1 MFYYFLLLK
10 YNMENQF
17 VGSSQNIFGQA
28 SNRFNKVLDTTEL
41 SLGNLLSNTYVSVS
55 LKVFLALYA
64 AFVAPEVPKN
74 FAIFMDST
82 IIRVIFAALIV
93 YSAIHDPVTAIL
105 LAIVFIITLQT
116 AAKYKIYSTSESV
129 LVPGGISWLPSAK
142 QGAVLGNNYQI
153 GNKFV
158 GGVENVVGGVM
169 GGVENVAGGVM
180 GGVQDVGQGVVGGV
194 QNLGGGFVGG
204 VQNLGGGFVGG
215 VRQVGSG
222 LIGGVQ
228 ELGGGMAGGVRQVGS
243 GLIGGVQDVGQGV
256 VGGISRLGGCL
267 VDSAQDIGT
276 GLVGGVQKVGSGLV
290 GGAQQ
295 FGNSVVGG
303 SQYVG
308 SGLIGGVQ
316 DLGTG
321 VVGGVRQVGSGLMS
335 GVRQVGSSVSG
346 GVRSVIAPMEH
357 MENPVPSSNELQ
369 FAPFTSEEQFNDI
382 ESNFVPGSNQD
393 NCVQTFANQFCAQG
407 MQSNWVQGF

>member
-180 GGVQDVGQGVVGGV
+180 GGVQDVGQGV
-194 QNLGGGFVGG
+194 VGG